1 MIQSITIM
9 GCGYIGLP
17 TAVTFVD
24 AGLNVCGFDINQ
36 KVVDMLSE
44 GHLHIV
50 EPGLQEALA
59 AALGTGRLHFSAEV
73 PDTDAYLIAVQT
85 PYSVTP
91 EGKKVSEIGY
101 VENAAR
107 MIAPHLKQGNLVI
120 LESTVPP
127 LTTRR
132 VEQLLAE
139 GSGLDPELFHTVHC
153 PERILPGQMLRELRE
168 NNRIVGAKRQE
179 SRDLAKD
186 LYAKVVTKGEIIE
199 TDDVTAEMCKL
210 AENTFRDINIAY
222 ANELSI
228 VCQRLGIDVFRLIEL
243 ANCHPRVNI
252 LSPGVGVGG
261 HCIAV
266 DPWFIHDKFEDITP
280 LIYAARMVNDGKPRF
295 VAETVAQHADRKK
308 PVGVLGLSFKA
319 DIDDLR
325 ESPSLELCH
334 LLQDSDFQVLAC
346 EPNVAEKEIQG
357 FENCALDD
365 LLARCGYVV
374 ITLAHR
380 QFRQEKEKIRQ
391 LPNFDCVGLLR

>member
-1 MIQSITIM
+1 MIESITIM

-24 AGLNVCGFDINQ
+24 AGLTVCGFDINE
-36 KVVDMLSE
+36 KVVDSLAA
-44 GHLHIV
+44 GKLHIV
-50 EPGLQEALA
+50 EPGLQEALTA
-59 AALGTGRLHFSAEV
+59 SLATGRLSFTAQV
-73 PDTDAYLIAVQT
+73 PETDAYLIAVQT

-101 VENAAR
+101 VESAAR
-107 MIAPHLKQGNLVI
+107 MIAPRLREGNLVI

-132 VEQLLAE
+132 VEQLLSE
-139 GSGLDPELFHTVHC
+139 GSGLAPDRFHTVHC

-168 NNRIVGAKRQE
+168 NNRIVGARRPE
-179 SRDLAKD
+179 SAQLARD
-186 LYAKVVTKGEIIE
+186 LYAKVVTKGQIIE

-210 AENTFRDINIAY
+210 SENTFRDINIAY

-228 VCQRLGIDVFRLIEL
+228 VCDRLGIDVFRLIEL

-252 LSPGVGVGG
+252 LTPGVGVGG

-280 LIYAARMVNDGKPRF
+280 LIYAARTVNDGKPRF
-295 VAETVAQHADRKK
+295 VAETVAKNADREK
-308 PVGVLGLSFKA
+308 PVGVLGLSFKP

-325 ESPSLELCH
+325 ESPSLELCRI
-334 LLQDSDFQVLAC
+334 LRDKGYTVLAC
-346 EPNVAEKEIQG
+346 EPNVKDREIQG
-357 FENCALDD
+357 FENCALEE
-365 LLARCGYVV
+365 LLERCGYVV
-374 ITLAHR
+374 ITLAHK
-380 QFRQEKEKIRQ
+380 QFKERKDEIAKV
-391 LPNFDCVGLLR
+391 PHYDCVGLTR